1 MFVQRGS
8 VSRSLAINFVRTLAT
23 YQDYDIDL
31 ITLRRTPKGTGLRE
45 FPDLA
50 FLTDYEPPAST
61 PLSYDVVKKSL
72 NLQTDN
78 PRFDFAVT
86 YFYELTQFLKFVVNS
101 YDSKIRSFDQF
112 TTTEF
117 LNSLYIF
124 KDMYSKGKIDT
135 NIEKDRFYKMF
146 DGVLKIVSKYPEFP
160 SYLTPQV
167 FNQAK
172 VLAST
177 IDFFRSGAGSF
188 IGELS
193 CLSNELDFSAVSTA
207 EVCRSID
214 ATAHEFDAILLES
227 DRDAFF
233 TESFWS
239 CFIQVHRYKRLRDI
253 LKSCNIKPVTIARAR
268 LLIRCFNYQEH
279 KKNWTL

>member
-124 KDMYSKGKIDT
+124 KDMYSKGKCL
-135 NIEKDRFYKMF
+135 M
-146 DGVLKIVSKYPEFP
+146 
-160 SYLTPQV
+160 
-167 FNQAK
+167 
-172 VLAST
+172 AS
-177 IDFFRSGAGSF
+177 
-188 IGELS
+188 
-193 CLSNELDFSAVSTA
+193 
-207 EVCRSID
+207 
-214 ATAHEFDAILLES
+214 
-227 DRDAFF
+227 
-233 TESFWS
+233 
-239 CFIQVHRYKRLRDI
+239 
-253 LKSCNIKPVTIARAR
+253 
-268 LLIRCFNYQEH
+268 
-279 KKNWTL
+279 